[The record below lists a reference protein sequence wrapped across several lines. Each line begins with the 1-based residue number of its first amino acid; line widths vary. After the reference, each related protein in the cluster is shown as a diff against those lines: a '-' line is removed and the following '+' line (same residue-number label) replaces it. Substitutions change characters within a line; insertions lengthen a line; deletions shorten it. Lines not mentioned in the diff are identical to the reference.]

1 MDTQKKMKVR
11 LVAALVTMV
20 ALCAGFG
27 TGCTTTVTPEKR
39 AAIRSEVADVM
50 RFAYEVGGRAAYS
63 NYVERLVADGK
74 LTEEKAAQ
82 LHVIS
87 QEVFDRL
94 VDKLDGTSGTLSTGT
109 EVVLPKVEP
118 KPDDGKNGGECKDG
132 NCTNGTCPD
141 SNCSPGTCTDGNC
154 TGGACSDCTV
164 K

>member
-1 MDTQKKMKVR
+1 MDSQKKMKVR

-20 ALCAGFG
+20 ALCAGLG

-50 RFAYEVGGRAAYS
+50 RFAYEVGGRAAFS
-63 NYVERLVADGK
+63 NYVERMVADGK
-74 LTEEKAAQ
+74 LTPDQAEQ

-94 VDKLDGTSGTLSTGT
+94 VDKLDGGRLSSGT
-109 EVVLPKVEP
+109 VIDLPAPAEKKDGSCPDGGCTDGDCPDGNCNP
-118 KPDDGKNGGECKDG
+118 KGGECADG
-132 NCTNGTCPD
+132 QCSTGQCT
-141 SNCSPGTCTDGNC
+141 
-154 TGGACSDCTV
+154 DCTV

>member
-1 MDTQKKMKVR
+1 MDSQKKMKVR

-20 ALCAGFG
+20 ALCAGLG

-63 NYVERLVADGK
+63 NYVERMVADGK
-74 LTEEKAAQ
+74 LTPDQAEQ

-94 VDKLDGTSGTLSTGT
+94 VDKLDGGRLSSGT
-109 EVVLPKVEP
+109 VIDLPAPAEKKDGECPDGGCTDSDCPDGNCNP
-118 KPDDGKNGGECKDG
+118 KGGECADG
-132 NCTNGTCPD
+132 QCSTGQCT
-141 SNCSPGTCTDGNC
+141 
-154 TGGACSDCTV
+154 DCTV

>member
-1 MDTQKKMKVR
+1 MDSQKKMKVR

-20 ALCAGFG
+20 ALCAGLG

-50 RFAYEVGGRAAYS
+50 RFAYDVGGRAAYS
-63 NYVERLVADGK
+63 NYVERMVADGK
-74 LTEEKAAQ
+74 LTPDQAEQ

-94 VDKLDGTSGTLSTGT
+94 VDKLDGGQLSSGT
-109 EVVLPKVEP
+109 VIDLPAPAEKKDGSCPDGGCTDGDCPDGNCNP
-118 KPDDGKNGGECKDG
+118 KGGECADG
-132 NCTNGTCPD
+132 QCSTGQCT
-141 SNCSPGTCTDGNC
+141 
-154 TGGACSDCTV
+154 DCTV

>member
-1 MDTQKKMKVR
+1 MDSQKKMKVR

-20 ALCAGFG
+20 ALCAGLG

-63 NYVERLVADGK
+63 NYVERMVADGK
-74 LTEEKAAQ
+74 LSPDQAEQ

-94 VDKLDGTSGTLSTGT
+94 VDKLDGGRLSNGT
-109 EVVLPKVEP
+109 VIDLPAPAEKKDGSCPDGGCTDGDCPDGNCSP
-118 KPDDGKNGGECKDG
+118 KGGECADG
-132 NCTNGTCPD
+132 QCSTGQCT
-141 SNCSPGTCTDGNC
+141 
-154 TGGACSDCTV
+154 DCTV

>member
-1 MDTQKKMKVR
+1 MDSQKKMKVR

-20 ALCAGFG
+20 ALCAGLG

-63 NYVERLVADGK
+63 NYVERMVADGK
-74 LTEEKAAQ
+74 LTPDQAEQ

-94 VDKLDGTSGTLSTGT
+94 VDKLDGGRLSSGT
-109 EVVLPKVEP
+109 VIDLPAPAEKKDGSCPDGGCTDGDCPDGNCNP
-118 KPDDGKNGGECKDG
+118 KGGECADG
-132 NCTNGTCPD
+132 QCSTGQCT
-141 SNCSPGTCTDGNC
+141 
-154 TGGACSDCTV
+154 DCTV

>member
-1 MDTQKKMKVR
+1 MDSQKKMKVR

-20 ALCAGFG
+20 ALCAGLG

-63 NYVERLVADGK
+63 NYVERMVADGK
-74 LTEEKAAQ
+74 LSPDQAEQ

-94 VDKLDGTSGTLSTGT
+94 VDKLDGGRLSNGT
-109 EVVLPKVEP
+109 VIDLPAPAEKKDGSCPDGGCTDGDCPDGNCNP
-118 KPDDGKNGGECKDG
+118 KGGECADG
-132 NCTNGTCPD
+132 QCSTGQCT
-141 SNCSPGTCTDGNC
+141 
-154 TGGACSDCTV
+154 DCTV

>member
-1 MDTQKKMKVR
+1 MDSQKKMKVR

-20 ALCAGFG
+20 ALCAGLG

-50 RFAYEVGGRAAYS
+50 RFAYEVGGRAAYC
-63 NYVERLVADGK
+63 NYVERMVADGK
-74 LTEEKAAQ
+74 LTPDQAEQ

-94 VDKLDGTSGTLSTGT
+94 VDKLDGGRLSSGT
-109 EVVLPKVEP
+109 VIDLPAPAEKKDGSCPDGGCTDGDCPDGNCNP
-118 KPDDGKNGGECKDG
+118 KGGECADG
-132 NCTNGTCPD
+132 QCSTGQCT
-141 SNCSPGTCTDGNC
+141 
-154 TGGACSDCTV
+154 DCTV

>member
-20 ALCAGFG
+20 ALCAGLG

-63 NYVERLVADGK
+63 NYVERMVADGK
-74 LTEEKAAQ
+74 LTPDQAEQ
-82 LHVIS
+82 LHVVS

-94 VDKLDGTSGTLSTGT
+94 VDKLDGGRLSNGT
-109 EVVLPKVEP
+109 VIDLPAPAAKKDGDCPDGNCNP
-118 KPDDGKNGGECKDG
+118 KGGECKDG
-132 NCTNGTCPD
+132 NCTDGTCND
-141 SNCSPGTCTDGNC
+141 CTDGV
-154 TGGACSDCTV
+154 CSDCTV

>member
-1 MDTQKKMKVR
+1 MDSQKKMKVR

-20 ALCAGFG
+20 ALCAGLG

-63 NYVERLVADGK
+63 NYVERMVADGK
-74 LTEEKAAQ
+74 LTPERAAQ

-94 VDKLDGTSGTLSTGT
+94 VDKLDGGRLSNGT
-109 EVVLPKVEP
+109 VIDLPAPAEKKDGSCPDGGCTDGDCPDGNCNP
-118 KPDDGKNGGECKDG
+118 KGGECADG
-132 NCTNGTCPD
+132 QCSTGQCT
-141 SNCSPGTCTDGNC
+141 
-154 TGGACSDCTV
+154 DCTV

>member
-1 MDTQKKMKVR
+1 MDSQKKMKVR

-20 ALCAGFG
+20 ALCAGLG

-63 NYVERLVADGK
+63 NYVERMVADGK
-74 LTEEKAAQ
+74 LTPERAAQ

-94 VDKLDGTSGTLSTGT
+94 VDKLDGTSGTLSTDE
-109 EVVLPKVEP
+109 EVVLPPSAEKKDGACPDGGCTDGDCPDGNCNP
-118 KPDDGKNGGECKDG
+118 KGGECEDG
-132 NCTNGTCPD
+132 Q
-141 SNCSPGTCTDGNC
+141 CS
-154 TGGACSDCTV
+154 TGQCSDCTV

>member
-1 MDTQKKMKVR
+1 MDSQKKMKVR

-20 ALCAGFG
+20 ALCAGLG

-63 NYVERLVADGK
+63 NYVERMVADGK
-74 LTEEKAAQ
+74 LTPDQAEQ

-87 QEVFDRL
+87 QEGFDRL
-94 VDKLDGTSGTLSTGT
+94 VDKLDGGRLSNGT
-109 EVVLPKVEP
+109 VIDLPAPAEK
-118 KPDDGKNGGECKDG
+118 KDGDCPEGNCNPNGGECADG
-132 NCTNGTCPD
+132 QCSTGQCT
-141 SNCSPGTCTDGNC
+141 
-154 TGGACSDCTV
+154 DCTV

>member
-1 MDTQKKMKVR
+1 MDSQKKMKVR

-20 ALCAGFG
+20 ALCAGLG

-63 NYVERLVADGK
+63 NYVERMVADGK
-74 LTEEKAAQ
+74 LTPERAAQ

-94 VDKLDGTSGTLSTGT
+94 VDKLDGGRLSSGT
-109 EVVLPKVEP
+109 VIDLPAPAEKKDGSCPDGGCTDGDCPDGNCNP
-118 KPDDGKNGGECKDG
+118 KGGECADG
-132 NCTNGTCPD
+132 QCSTGQCT
-141 SNCSPGTCTDGNC
+141 
-154 TGGACSDCTV
+154 DCTV

>member
-1 MDTQKKMKVR
+1 MDSQKKMKVR

-20 ALCAGFG
+20 ALCAGLG

-63 NYVERLVADGK
+63 NYVERMVADGK
-74 LTEEKAAQ
+74 LTPDQAEQ

-94 VDKLDGTSGTLSTGT
+94 VDKLDGTSGTLSTGE
-109 EVVLPKVEP
+109 EVVLPPSAEK
-118 KPDDGKNGGECKDG
+118 KDGDCPDGNCNPNGGE
-132 NCTNGTCPD
+132 
-141 SNCSPGTCTDGNC
+141 CTDGNC
-154 TGGACSDCTV
+154 TDGDCADCTV

>member
-1 MDTQKKMKVR
+1 MDSQKKMNVR

-20 ALCAGFG
+20 ALCVGLG

-63 NYVERLVADGK
+63 NYVERMVADGK
-74 LTEEKAAQ
+74 LTPERAAQ

-94 VDKLDGTSGTLSTGT
+94 VDKLDGGRLSSGT
-109 EVVLPKVEP
+109 VIDLPAPAEKKDGSCPDGGCTDGDCPDGNCNP
-118 KPDDGKNGGECKDG
+118 KGGECADG
-132 NCTNGTCPD
+132 QCSTGQCT
-141 SNCSPGTCTDGNC
+141 
-154 TGGACSDCTV
+154 DCTV

>member
-1 MDTQKKMKVR
+1 MDSQKKMKVR

-20 ALCAGFG
+20 ALCAGLG

-63 NYVERLVADGK
+63 NYVERMVADGK
-74 LTEEKAAQ
+74 LTPDQAEQ

-94 VDKLDGTSGTLSTGT
+94 VDKLDGGRLSSGT
-109 EVVLPKVEP
+109 VIDLPAPAEK
-118 KPDDGKNGGECKDG
+118 KDGSCPDGGCTDGDCPDG
-132 NCTNGTCPD
+132 NCTTGE
-141 SNCSPGTCTDGNC
+141 CTDGSC
-154 TGGACSDCTV
+154 EV